1 MLEKS
6 LQCLWDCPVAGELI
20 LQIITVQHNTKGSD
34 PFFLEIQ
41 HRGESL
47 QVLVLKGIH

>member
-6 LQCLWDCPVAGELI
+6 LQCLRDCPVAGELI

-34 PFFLEIQ
+34 PLLEIQ